1 MLSIS
6 PAPVFDG
13 TRKQRLDIMHVVP
26 TAIRCMQCGVCS
38 FNCPVGIDVRS
49 YAWRGLPIDSSAC
62 LLCGQCVI
70 RCPRRV
76 LRFEPMVLP
85 V

>member
-1 MLSIS
+1 MPSIS
-6 PAPVFDG
+6 PVLSFELK
-13 TRKQRLDIMHVVP
+13 RKQRLDSVHVAP
-26 TAIRCMQCGVCS
+26 TAIRCMQCGICS
-38 FNCPVGIDVRS
+38 FNCPAGIDVRS
-49 YAWRGLPIDSSAC
+49 YAWRGLPIDDSAC

-85 V
+85 I